1 MIRKSQLFLAVA
13 ALVGMNAAMAACNT
27 TQWGQGS
34 VTAVVGTPTAGNP
47 TTGDADGVVRRYSG
61 QCGLRAVAPANYVQ
75 DGLPSAEPNFIA
87 RFYVFA
93 GVTGG
98 TAKVFNAL
106 NTAAAGSTFSVD
118 WNGTGFDF
126 KTGAGAT
133 AFTIAAPGVA
143 PFNNKWYAVELKYT
157 DSTDTVSAKVKG
169 NATGAEATGS
179 AAGFTVAGP
188 DTVQFGFV
196 SGTATGEIHVDAY
209 ESRRSTDIGRLCR
222 GDANA
227 DLSRNSADL
236 ITIRNEILTAGVT
249 LGTGQVDCNE
259 DGSILSSD
267 QICVRNMV
275 LAGNAA
281 LCTVEQ

>member
-34 VTAVVGTPTAGNP
+34 VTAVVGTPTPGNP
-47 TTGDADGVVRRYSG
+47 TAADADGIVRRYNG
-61 QCGLRAVAPANYVQ
+61 VCGLRATAPANYVQ
-75 DGLPSAEPNFIA
+75 DGLPSAEPSFIA
-87 RFYVFA
+87 RFYVYT

-133 AFTIAAPGVA
+133 AFTIAATGTA

-157 DSTDTVSAKVKG
+157 DATDTVSAKVKG
-169 NATGAEATGS
+169 NGALTENVGS

-209 ESRRSTDIGRLCR
+209 ESRRSTDIGRLLR
-222 GDANA
+222 GDASGNGLRDSG
-227 DLSRNSADL
+227 DLLPLRTESIGSAL
-236 ITIRNEILTAGVT
+236 SPGNPN
-249 LGTGQVDCNE
+249 CNE
-259 DGSILSSD
+259 DAPIDGGDLS
-267 QICVRNMV
+267 CLRV
-275 LAGNAA
+275 LLVNGG
-281 LCTVEQ
+281 E